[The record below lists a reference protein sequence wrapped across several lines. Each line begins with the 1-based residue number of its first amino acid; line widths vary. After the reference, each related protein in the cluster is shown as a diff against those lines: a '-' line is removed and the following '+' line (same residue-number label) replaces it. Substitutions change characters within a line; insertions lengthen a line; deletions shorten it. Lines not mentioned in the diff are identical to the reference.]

1 MSSQIKFFRVEDQDL
16 SYYNSKAYEKIILGL
31 RNQKLLQKSSRRT
44 AHFSRGRSTKIK
56 HNLLKLFVF
65 EVGFGLA
72 PACY

>member
-1 MSSQIKFFRVEDQDL
+1 
-16 SYYNSKAYEKIILGL
+16 
-31 RNQKLLQKSSRRT
+31 LQKSSRRT